1 MKNIYNKD
9 KLLTIGILPIMWL
22 IYFAFEIVTGRVK
35 DLYTLI
41 LNLSLVFVFA
51 FVGDIIYYLSNKYSD
66 GFKSK

>member
-1 MKNIYNKD
+1 
-9 KLLTIGILPIMWL
+9 MWL

-51 FVGDIIYYLSNKYSD
+51 LVGYYYLL
-66 GFKSK
+66 SKR